1 MSHCAIGP
9 RARLQVGRNRCPICK
24 PSAGG
29 SVRTAQNSAV
39 LRALAVAIAGAL
51 VAQPLI
57 VNSPDTD
64 QIAPVREDGFGIRR
78 ASLDPRLG
86 QVERLELTKPLS
98 SWGSEQAIRARA
110 AHLANAFEGAYGR
123 VLRIERTGEAL
134 AIVSAAPPGIPLSDV
149 LAALEFKTVTL
160 SGDELLQLA
169 ASVVDA
175 VAGIHASIAPRSH
188 GALTPAHIVV
198 QQNGVATLTG
208 AVFAEALQSLE
219 HNREVLWRDFGL
231 ALPPS
236 ASLPRFDQR
245 GDVTQL
251 GVIVL
256 SIAIRR
262 TLRRDEYPRGTTD
275 VVNTVAPTDD
285 VAKNARIRQWLQDT
299 LQLHGRVV
307 FSSAVDAAQVFSE
320 IVPPISKDDAT
331 TVALQAALRQLCG
344 ATTTDLPHLRA
355 S

>member
-1 MSHCAIGP
+1 VI
-9 RARLQVGRNRCPICK
+9 
-24 PSAGG
+24 
-29 SVRTAQNSAV
+29 
-39 LRALAVAIAGAL
+39 
-51 VAQPLI
+51 
-57 VNSPDTD
+57 SPDTD
-64 QIAPVREDGFGIRR
+64 QTAPVREDGFGVRR
-78 ASLDPRLG
+78 SAVDSRLG
-86 QVERLELTKPLS
+86 HVERLELTRPLS

-110 AHLANAFEGAYGR
+110 AHLAAAFDGAYGR
-123 VLRIERTGEAL
+123 VLRIERAGEAL
-134 AIVSAAPPGIPLSDV
+134 TIVSAVPEGVPLSDV
-149 LAALEFKTVTL
+149 LAALEFKTITL

-175 VAGIHASIAPRSH
+175 VAAIHGSIAPRSH

-198 QQNGVATLTG
+198 QQNGMTTLTG

-219 HNREVLWRDFGL
+219 HNREVLWKEFGL
-231 ALPPS
+231 ALPAS

-251 GVIVL
+251 GAIVL

-262 TLRRDEYPRGTTD
+262 GLRRDEYPRGTTD

-285 VAKNARIRQWLQDT
+285 VEKNGRVRQWLQDT

-307 FSSAVDAAQVFSE
+307 FSSAVDAAQVFTE
-320 IVPPISKDDAT
+320 IVPPVTKDDAT

-344 ATTTDLPHLRA
+344 EPKEALPHLRA